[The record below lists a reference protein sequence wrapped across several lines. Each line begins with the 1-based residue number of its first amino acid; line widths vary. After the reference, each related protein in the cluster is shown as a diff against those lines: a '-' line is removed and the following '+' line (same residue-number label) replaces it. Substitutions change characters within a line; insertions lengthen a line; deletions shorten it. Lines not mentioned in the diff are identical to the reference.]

1 MRSRPPGPAAFLIRG
16 PAAASRMPTTPR
28 RSALLLVGLLTLA
41 LAACGAPAPPT
52 VPPTAPL
59 PTAAPPT
66 ATAPPLPTATP
77 RPPTA
82 TPTVTPVP
90 GTPTPDPAVLAVHA
104 TLTAL
109 VGAAAATA
117 TARVAPTATPTPR
130 PPPPP
135 VPAAA
140 LGTYRIILT
149 ARQEGYRV
157 YQAPGTLVLRAALPA
172 GDHSAEL
179 EISVGV
185 RAGHE
190 HADLSPGSTVGAL
203 VLATS
208 AAVLPAGFDQSAPY
222 AVGVRYDPTTKY
234 LAITADPAH
243 GIPGGWSTGP
253 NNPTKAARPIEGGTL
268 ELDLGTPGYLSGQM
282 DLRSTA
288 AGHPVTYSG
297 GIQATQV
304 SGGG

>member
-1 MRSRPPGPAAFLIRG
+1 M
-16 PAAASRMPTTPR
+16 
-28 RSALLLVGLLTLA
+28 LA
-41 LAACGAPAPPT
+41 LVACGTPAPPT
-52 VPPTAPL
+52 VPPA
-59 PTAAPPT
+59 
-66 ATAPPLPTATP
+66 APPLPTAVPPTATVPAPPATP
-77 RPPTA
+77 LPPTA

-109 VGAAAATA
+109 AGAAAATA

-157 YQAPGTLVLRAALPA
+157 YQAPGTLVLRAALP
-172 GDHSAEL
+172 GSDHSAEL
-179 EISVGV
+179 EITVGV

-208 AAVLPAGFDQSAPY
+208 AALLPAGFDQSAVY

-234 LAITADPAH
+234 LTITGDPAH

-253 NNPTKAARPIEGGTL
+253 NSTAKAPRPIEGGTL
-268 ELDLGTPGYLSGQM
+268 EFDLGTPGSLSGQM

-288 AGHPVTYSG
+288 AGTPVTYSG
-297 GIQATQV
+297 GIQAVQV
-304 SGGG
+304 NGGG